1 MYFAVLVEIYNNCT
15 APAAPSYPSLKTHS
29 MTVRAIP
36 LSVCHHGPPS
46 GYQTGFKRCS
56 DAQYLF
62 N

>member
-1 MYFAVLVEIYNNCT
+1 MA
-15 APAAPSYPSLKTHS
+15 
-29 MTVRAIP
+29 VRAIP